1 MIPSSTISSY
11 LKGKKGFT
19 LTQKSG
25 LHHPEDSLK
34 NIMVF
39 STLANRSSEAR
50 TAFVEDRHGPCE
62 EACLRLQKEVCDQ
75 FQLLLAYHR

>member
-25 LHHPEDSLK
+25 LHHPDDSLK

-39 STLANRSSEAR
+39 STLANRSSVAR

-62 EACLRLQKEVCDQ
+62 EVCLRLQKEVCDQ
-75 FQLLLAYHR
+75 FQ